1 MLAAVNQNSSSN
13 DYQGQVQ
20 LLGYCVQG
28 QTEEKKNT
36 KVLQGIF
43 VFQERNCEIGEG

>member
-1 MLAAVNQNSSSN
+1 MTIKVKYNYWDIVYKGKLKK
-13 DYQGQVQ
+13 
-20 LLGYCVQG
+20 
-28 QTEEKKNT
+28 KKNT

>member
-28 QTEEKKNT
+28 QTEEEKTQKCFREFFFFKK
-36 KVLQGIF
+36 
-43 VFQERNCEIGEG
+43 EIVK